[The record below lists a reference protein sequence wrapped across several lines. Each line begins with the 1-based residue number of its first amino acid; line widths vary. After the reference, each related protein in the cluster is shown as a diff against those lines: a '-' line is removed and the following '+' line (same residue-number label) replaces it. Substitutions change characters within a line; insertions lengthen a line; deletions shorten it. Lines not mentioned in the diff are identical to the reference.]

1 MYLGPAIVAW
11 LLLKGVGLVIECLLT
26 CLGCFVLFFPLE
38 LELAPGHTQNV
49 FFKNRLGWAF
59 TLLCVDTKD
68 FQ

>member
-1 MYLGPAIVAW
+1 MYVYQVYSW
-11 LLLKGVGLVIECLLT
+11 YLKRPKGGIP
-26 CLGCFVLFFPLE
+26 FPLE